1 LIATAEKISMQI
13 LVGMPEPGAQG
24 GPAACEPPFV
34 AELRRLGHEVQ
45 EEVYAYAK
53 ANVGLASRAQRVLNT
68 ASRFKQRLRSG
79 KFDLVHLNTAFDLKA
94 LLRDAVIVPRLS
106 REGAKVFLKFHGSD
120 ARLLA
125 TKNPALAALR
135 RRLLM
140 HADGIGVLSSG
151 ERDNFLRAGVA
162 EEKIFLVKNVVEEKL
177 HQPDTQFRR
186 HWSLPEDRPLL
197 LFIGR
202 FIPAKGLLDV
212 IRACALLRDAGHK
225 FLLLCVGD
233 GPARPEAESTVAE
246 LALQDQ
252 VRFFGYLPE
261 EQTAAFYANATAL
274 VFPTYHEEGLPMVI
288 FNAAAVGLPI
298 LTTRIRGAADY
309 LREPENCLWV
319 EPRRPDLLAARIL
332 EVLANPELRATMN
345 LNNGQLAAN
354 FSPAVVAQD
363 YLKVYDSL
371 VRYQT

>member
-1 LIATAEKISMQI
+1 
-13 LVGMPEPGAQG
+13 MPEPGAQG
-24 GPAACEPPFV
+24 GPTACEPPFV
-34 AELRRLGHEVQ
+34 AELRRLGHEVE

-53 ANVGLASRAQRVLNT
+53 ANVGLASRAQRVLHT
-68 ASRFKQRLRSG
+68 ASRFKERLSSG

-94 LLRDAVIVPRLS
+94 LLRDAVIVPRLNS
-106 REGAKVFLKFHGSD
+106 EGAKVFLKFHGSD

-135 RRLLM
+135 LRLLT
-140 HADGIGVLSSG
+140 HADGIGVLSSA
-151 ERDNFLRAGVA
+151 ERDNFLRVGVA
-162 EEKIFLVKNVVEEKL
+162 EEKVFLVKNVVEEKL
-177 HQPDTQFRR
+177 HQPDTEFRR
-186 HWSLPEDRPLL
+186 QWDLPEDRPLL

-202 FIPAKGLLDV
+202 FIPAKGLVDV
-212 IRACALLRDAGHK
+212 IRACALLRDAEQE

-233 GPARPEAESTVAE
+233 GPARPEAEKTAVE
-246 LALQDQ
+246 LELQDH

-261 EQTAAFYANATAL
+261 EQTAAFYTNATAL
-274 VFPTYHEEGLPMVI
+274 VFPTYHEEGLPMAI
-288 FNAAAVGLPI
+288 FNAAAAGLPI

-319 EPRRPDLLAARIL
+319 EPRRPDLLAARIR
-332 EVLANPELRATMN
+332 EVLANPELMATMN
-345 LNNGQLAAN
+345 ANNRQLAAN

-371 VRYQT
+371 LRYQK